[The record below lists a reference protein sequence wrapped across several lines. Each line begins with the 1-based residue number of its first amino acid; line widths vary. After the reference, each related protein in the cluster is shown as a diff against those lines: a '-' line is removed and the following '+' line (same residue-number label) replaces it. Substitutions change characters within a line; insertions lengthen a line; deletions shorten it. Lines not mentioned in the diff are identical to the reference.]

1 MTLSNC
7 PKQSVNQNAMIPNDT
22 PQILETVGDAVAHVG
37 QYRITEANQARI
49 LVSLSDKMYT
59 RKELAVVREYSNNG
73 NDAHIVA
80 GKPTSELI
88 ITLPTFNNLVFKVR
102 DFGSGL
108 TREQIRDVYCV
119 LGESSKR
126 NSPEQNGVL
135 GYGCKAGFAHADS
148 FTVTSWINGE
158 KTIYNCI
165 KGDVV
170 KLPSVIELSRCPSDE
185 PSGIEVCVPVKQA
198 SLWTFHR
205 EAVNFFKYWENLPTF
220 IDLDDDN
227 RASIESFRNTPPTL
241 SGEGWSIRPKSDG
254 SAVGIAF
261 MGGVPYRIDWNM
273 LGSKMALTSHRRVL
287 FDLFQ
292 NNDVLLTF
300 MMGEVQFVDSR
311 EGLEYTDKTIAAM
324 LSRIESMFE
333 KIKDSIQDKFTCLPN
348 MWEVKKV
355 YNAIFATGKLEVDD
369 GEDDT
374 ATVEKIRILDGN
386 LTRLESCFQ
395 GVFTWNGIPINGAG
409 FSIINRFDNH
419 DPYKIHEICHNPV
432 SPVMT
437 TYRRKKKRTKM
448 CRCTELYANNIVA
461 SNRVAVVIN
470 DTGLK
475 SGQSMISRYLI
486 FKDNSPYSIVHVL
499 NFVNSDIKD
508 AFFKE
513 YGFDT
518 VPCFKFSEI
527 IGEAKSWNNANK
539 VPRSYSGGGGS
550 RSLSYI
556 DMATGTV
563 VDAEV
568 PLRELEEGGYFVYIG
583 KSRRNTT
590 KIKLSD
596 NYMSVYPDNV
606 VRHIRVLSEE
616 MDADV
621 ERVYIIGALT
631 ANSKWFTEAVNSGD
645 WINLW
650 KHFSENLSQIEN
662 YDKLAEVEDLENYRM
677 FSKQAAES
685 ILPLIMEKKSEMIRL
700 IEKYLELDKFNFS
713 KLFAA
718 LTATQLTIP
727 NHNKVATP
735 FAVLH
740 NNIRRQYPFLPSYR
754 DVCVSKD
761 RLEEAARYINAMDLF
776 IDLTIDTTP
785 KVDEVPK
792 EQVEVVA

>member
-1 MTLSNC
+1 
-7 PKQSVNQNAMIPNDT
+7 MIPNDT
-22 PQILETVGDAVAHVG
+22 PQTLEMVGDAVAQVG

-88 ITLPTFNNLVFKVR
+88 VTLPTFDNLVFKVR

-119 LGESSKR
+119 LGESTKR
-126 NSPEQNGVL
+126 NSPDQNGVL

-185 PSGIEVCVPVKQA
+185 PSGIEVCVPVKQG

-205 EAVNFFKYWENLPTF
+205 EAVNFFKYWENLPT
-220 IDLDDDN
+220 IVNLDDDN
-227 RASIESFRNTPPTL
+227 RVSMESFRNTAPTL
-241 SGEGWSIRPKSDG
+241 AGEGWSIRPKSDG

-300 MMGEVQFVDSR
+300 KMGEVQFVDSR
-311 EGLEYTDKTIAAM
+311 EGLEYTDKTISAM
-324 LSRIESMFE
+324 LSRIESMFD
-333 KIKDSIQDKFTCLPN
+333 KIKDSIQEKFNNLPN
-348 MWEVKKV
+348 MWEAKMV
-355 YNAIFATGKLEVDD
+355 YNAIFATGKLEVEA
-369 GEDDT
+369 GEDDS

-386 LTRLESCFQ
+386 LTRLETCFQ

-409 FSIINRFDNH
+409 FPLINRFDNH
-419 DPYKIHEICHNPV
+419 DPFRIQDISHTPV

-437 TYRRKKKRTKM
+437 TYRKKKRRAKV
-448 CRCTELYANNIVA
+448 CRCTEISANSIVA

-470 DTGLK
+470 DTGSK
-475 SGQSMISRYLI
+475 SGQSMVSRYLI
-486 FKDNSPYSIVHVL
+486 FKDNTPYSVVHVL

-508 AFFKE
+508 AFYKE

-518 VPCFKFSEI
+518 VPCIKFSEI
-527 IGEAKSWNNANK
+527 IGEAKAWNKANK
-539 VPRSYSGGGGS
+539 VSRSYSGGGGGGS
-550 RSLSYI
+550 RSLTYI
-556 DMATGTV
+556 DVATGSV
-563 VDAEV
+563 VEAEV
-568 PLRELEEGGYFVYIG
+568 PLRELEDGGFFVYIG
-583 KSRRNTT
+583 KSRRNTV
-590 KIKLSD
+590 KIKMAD
-596 NYMSVYPDNV
+596 NYTTAYPDNV
-606 VRHIRVLSEE
+606 IRHIRVLSET

-621 ERVYIIGALT
+621 DRVYIIGSLT

-650 KHFSENLSQIEN
+650 KHFRENIPQIEN
-662 YDKLAEVEDLENYRM
+662 YDKLIEVEDLETHRI
-677 FSKQAAES
+677 FSKQATEG
-685 ILPLIMEKKSEMIRL
+685 IFPLIMEKKSEMIKL
-700 IEKYLELDKFNFS
+700 LEKYRELDKFDFA
-713 KLFAA
+713 KLFLA
-718 LTATQLTIP
+718 LATTYLSTP
-727 NHNKVATP
+727 NHNKVVTP

-740 NNIRRQYPFLPSYR
+740 NNIRRQYPFLPSYK
-754 DVCVSKD
+754 DSYVSED
-761 RLEEAARYINAMDLF
+761 RIKEAAKYINAMDLY
-776 IDLTIDTTP
+776 IDLTTDTAP
-785 KVDEVPK
+785 KAEEAPK
-792 EQVEVVA
+792 EELEVVA

>member
-1 MTLSNC
+1 
-7 PKQSVNQNAMIPNDT
+7 MIPNDT
-22 PQILETVGDAVAHVG
+22 PQTLETVGEAVAHVG

-88 ITLPTFNNLVFKVR
+88 ITLPTFENLVFKVR

-185 PSGIEVCVPVKQA
+185 PSGIEVCVPVKQG

-205 EAVNFFKYWENLPTF
+205 EAVNFFKYWDTLPT
-220 IDLDDDN
+220 IVNLDDDN
-227 RASIESFRNTPPTL
+227 RAIMESFRNTPPTL
-241 SGEGWSIRPKSDG
+241 SGEDWSIRPKCDG

-292 NNDVLLTF
+292 NNDVLLKF
-300 MMGEVQFVDSR
+300 KMGEIQFVDSR

-333 KIKDSIQDKFTCLPN
+333 KIKDSIQDKFTNLPN
-348 MWEVKKV
+348 IWEAKMV
-355 YNAIFATGKLEVDD
+355 YNAIFATGKLEVEA
-369 GEDDT
+369 GEDDA
-374 ATVEKIRILDGN
+374 ATIEKIRILDGN

-409 FSIINRFDNH
+409 FPLINRFDNH
-419 DPYKIHEICHNPV
+419 DPYKIQDNSHNPS
-432 SPVMT
+432 SPVMI
-437 TYRRKKKRTKM
+437 TYRKKKRRTKV
-448 CRCTELYANNIVA
+448 CRCTEFYANSIIA
-461 SNRVAVVIN
+461 SNKVAIVIN
-470 DTGLK
+470 DTGSK
-475 SGQSMISRYLI
+475 SGQSMVSRYLI
-486 FKDNSPYSIVHVL
+486 FKDNTPYSVVHIL

-508 AFFKE
+508 TFFKE

-518 VPCFKFSEI
+518 VPCIKFSEI
-527 IGEAKSWNNANK
+527 IGEAKAWNKANK
-539 VPRSYSGGGGS
+539 VSRSYSGGSGGGS
-550 RSLSYI
+550 RNLTYI
-556 DMATGTV
+556 DVATGSV
-563 VDAEV
+563 VEAEV
-568 PLRELEEGGYFVYIG
+568 PLRELEDGGYFVYIG
-583 KSRRNTT
+583 KSRRNTI
-590 KIKLSD
+590 KIKMAD
-596 NYMSVYPDNV
+596 NYTTAYPDNI
-606 VRHIRVLSEE
+606 VRYIRILSDA

-621 ERVYIIGALT
+621 ERVYIIGSLT
-631 ANSKWFTEAVNSGD
+631 ANSKWFTEAVQAGD
-645 WINLW
+645 WTNLW

-662 YDKLAEVEDLENYRM
+662 YDKLAEVEDLEKHRM
-677 FSKQAAES
+677 FSKQAAAT
-685 ILPLIMEKKSEMIRL
+685 IFPLIMEKKSEIIKL
-700 IEKYLELDKFNFS
+700 IEKYNELDKFD
-713 KLFAA
+713 FAKIFLA
-718 LTATQLTIP
+718 LAATYLTTP
-727 NHNKVATP
+727 TQKQVGTP
-735 FAVLH
+735 FEILH
-740 NNIRRQYPFLPSYR
+740 NNIRKQYPFLPSYK
-754 DVCVSKD
+754 DSYVSKD
-761 RLEEAARYINAMDLF
+761 RLEEAAKYINAMDLY
-776 IDLTIDTTP
+776 IDLTTSP
-785 KVDEVPK
+785 KVEENLK